1 MSTHADIVKH
11 HVESLVNGDV
21 DQVMNDYDINAVILC
36 GPQPIQGPEA
46 IRGFFSGVSASFD
59 GFELDVSVGESDHQY
74 IAWHTGDGSRGTDTF
89 YIRDRKIVLQT
100 ASFIEGH
107 GGPEAETVTPS

>member
-1 MSTHADIVKH
+1 M
-11 HVESLVNGDV
+11 
-21 DQVMNDYDINAVILC
+21 DQVHDLLWTGSKILC
-36 GPQPIQGPEA
+36 GPQSIKGFEA
-46 IRGFFSGVSASFD
+46 IRAFFSGVSASFD

-100 ASFIEGH
+100 AFFIEGH